1 MNMPPRRGGVFMIN
15 DEAIRLPPETR
26 RTRHDHRYVIIISG
40 DGPNA
45 DHQWPVVLVIP
56 TSGSGLPTEYDVE
69 LQKGMGNL
77 PRRSVARV
85 TLVQP
90 LDKADL
96 KHHCGKLDAAEVDL
110 LLQNLIAYVGEAD

>member
-1 MNMPPRRGGVFMIN
+1 M
-15 DEAIRLPPETR
+15 PPETNR
-26 RTRHDHRYVIIISG
+26 IRHRHRYAIIVSG

-45 DHQWPVVLVIP
+45 DHGWPVVLVIP

-77 PRRSVARV
+77 PSRSVARV

-90 LDKADL
+90 LDKTEL
-96 KHHCGKLDAAEVDL
+96 KQYCGKLGAAEVEL